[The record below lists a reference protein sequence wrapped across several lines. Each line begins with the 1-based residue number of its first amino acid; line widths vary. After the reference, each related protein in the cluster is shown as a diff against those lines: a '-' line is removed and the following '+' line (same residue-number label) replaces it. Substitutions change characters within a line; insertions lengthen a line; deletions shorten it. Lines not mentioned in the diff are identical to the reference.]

1 VSKMDKNLVKAGKYN
16 VNIEEKMKSFK
27 NAIEFVTKQ
36 FESTEA
42 RIERNKVK
50 LHNAIKTNDVLS
62 VARYLKKLNTLD
74 SEGLGLRLAL
84 PRAGAETIET
94 AFTLSTQKG
103 THPEIGKLVTDAA
116 NAQLDQALAAAQRES
131 DKLGQKI
138 NQMSQVFDEN
148 EVSEEELAELAKE
161 LGVDP
166 RLLEEDELEDELE
179 ALAEE
184 LDIDPRLLEEDE
196 LEDELDQQAALE
208 DLELEAELDQ
218 QAALEDL
225 ELEAEFA
232 RLGGEDAL
240 AGQPDYQEKL
250 ERDIARAEQALE
262 VSEQASHALN
272 SSVEYTEKELEAE
285 LDAELAKE
293 LDAELEAELAEG
305 DKPKPTWT
313 DRVKQSQN
321 PSQNQGR

>member
-166 RLLEEDELEDELE
+166 RLLEEDELEDEL
-179 ALAEE
+179 
-184 LDIDPRLLEEDE
+184 
-196 LEDELDQQAALE
+196 
-208 DLELEAELDQ
+208 DQ

>member
-1 VSKMDKNLVKAGKYN
+1 MSKMDKNLVKAGKYN

-166 RLLEEDELEDELE
+166 RLLEEDELEDEL
-179 ALAEE
+179 
-184 LDIDPRLLEEDE
+184 
-196 LEDELDQQAALE
+196 
-208 DLELEAELDQ
+208 DQ

>member
-1 VSKMDKNLVKAGKYN
+1 
-16 VNIEEKMKSFK
+16 MKSFK

-166 RLLEEDELEDELE
+166 RLLEEDELEDEL
-179 ALAEE
+179 
-184 LDIDPRLLEEDE
+184 
-196 LEDELDQQAALE
+196 
-208 DLELEAELDQ
+208 DQ

>member
-1 VSKMDKNLVKAGKYN
+1 MGLWNKAIAFAN
-16 VNIEEKMKSFK
+16 
-27 NAIEFVTKQ
+27 KQ
-36 FESTEA
+36 FEGTET
-42 RIERNKVK
+42 RIYRNKTK
-50 LHNAIKTNDVLS
+50 LHDAIKGNN
-62 VARYLKKLNTLD
+62 VALVTHYLKKLNTLD
-74 SEGLGLRLAL
+74 SKNLGLILAS
-84 PRAGAETIET
+84 PREGATTIET

-103 THPEIGKLVTDAA
+103 THPEIGILVEAAA
-116 NAQLDQALAAAQRES
+116 NAELDQALAAAQRES

-166 RLLEEDELEDELE
+166 RLLEEDELED
-179 ALAEE
+179 
-184 LDIDPRLLEEDE
+184 
-196 LEDELDQQAALE
+196 
-208 DLELEAELDQ
+208 ELDQ